1 MPSKPNKKMA
11 ELAGKSLTDLRASE
25 KGMRKEL
32 FDLQFQRSTK
42 GLEDKASVEKS
53 KRAIARN
60 LTRQSQL
67 AAAGN
72 K

>member
-11 ELAGKSLTDLRASE
+11 ELTGKSLTDLRATE
-25 KGMRKEL
+25 KGMRKDL
-32 FDLQFQRSTK
+32 FDMQFQRSTK
-42 GLEDKASVEKS
+42 GLEDKASVGKA